1 MVKPQGAMMDYQG
14 EKKNWALEDKMRR
27 QRDAYLDAVRRE
39 LYHGKQI
46 PEADMEKILRP
57 VGLWQE
63 YGRTA

>member
-1 MVKPQGAMMDYQG
+1 MDYHG

-27 QRDAYLDAVRRE
+27 QREAYLAAVRRE
-39 LYHGKQI
+39 FYNGKEI
-46 PEADMEKILRP
+46 PESDMEKILRP

>member
-1 MVKPQGAMMDYQG
+1 MSGY
-14 EKKNWALEDKMRR
+14 E
-27 QRDAYLDAVRRE
+27 QRCEGCRFSE

-63 YGRTA
+63 YGRKA

>member
-1 MVKPQGAMMDYQG
+1 MMDYQG

-27 QRDAYLDAVRRE
+27 QREAYLDAVRRK
-39 LYHGKQI
+39 LYRGKQI

-63 YGRTA
+63 YGRKA